1 MRYLHPLLRDR
12 NIDGVRQ
19 ASLATAA
26 VIFSVLNIAVL
37 QRADLPDLRSKGT
50 AVLLSALSLA
60 LIGGVVQR
68 LFLLI
73 WAWPVL
79 GQWVYESSSGN
90 WGLARID
97 LRGGELT
104 YSVQLYRTEADTLAA
119 VRGEPGFVARCF
131 ATVSSVGVT
140 YDKGQVELI
149 YKVSGSHEDYQP
161 RSGMLTLTPLSEW
174 AMKGY
179 WKSDI
184 LGAEPSRGVLDLY
197 RPKRRGA

>member
-26 VIFSVLNIAVL
+26 VIFSVLNVVVL
-37 QRADLPDLRSKGT
+37 QNTDLRDVRTKAA

-60 LIGGVVQR
+60 IIGSIVQR

-73 WAWPVL
+73 WAQPVL
-79 GQWVYESSSGN
+79 GQWIYESSSGN
-90 WGLARID
+90 WGLAHIG

-104 YSVQLYRTEADTLAA
+104 YSVQLYRTERDALAA
-119 VRGEPGFVARCF
+119 VRGEPGFVSRCF

-140 YDKGQVELI
+140 YEKGDVELI
-149 YKVSGSHEDYQP
+149 YKINQSHEDYAA
-161 RSGMLTLTPLSEW
+161 RNGMLTLSPLSEW

-184 LGAEPSRGVLDLY
+184 LGTEASRGILDMY